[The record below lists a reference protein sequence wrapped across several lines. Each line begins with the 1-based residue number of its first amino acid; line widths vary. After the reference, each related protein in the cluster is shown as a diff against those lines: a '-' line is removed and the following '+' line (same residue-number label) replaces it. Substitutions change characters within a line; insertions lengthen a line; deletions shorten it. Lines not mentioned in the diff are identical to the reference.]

1 VLAVATRSTNLLR
14 WTLLTAGL
22 LTLLTAVLARIGGD
36 ARWLAALGA
45 RIVELGHIPEGVP
58 YAAASSSSWVN
69 VPVLGELVFHG
80 LETLHGDR
88 GLIVAQVV
96 AVGAAL
102 VLLALDMRAA
112 GAADLPSALALLV
125 AAAGAAPELVVT
137 RVQLFSL
144 VLFPLTLLLLR
155 AERRAPSRRI
165 WLLVPLI
172 ALWSNL
178 HGAVLV
184 GLALAACYLLA
195 DRLRKTPWTALA
207 VLGASTVATM
217 ATPGLFRTLEYFHD
231 VLRSEAAIRG
241 EGLWAPLS
249 LGRPFDAVLVAA
261 AALLVVPALLSRPAA
276 WEIVAMVGLAVATF
290 HSSRTGVWLLF
301 VAAAPA
307 ALWLTQGRTWRVS
320 AGRWALP
327 AAGVAFAGAI
337 LVAGTREAN
346 DGVAGRQL
354 RDVAVLKAAGTPI
367 LADPLDAEALA
378 LDGRRILIGNP
389 LDAFSRRDQALYLD
403 WLDGRATGDP
413 LLERAQVALVR
424 LRETSQEHL
433 ARDPAFEEAARDANA
448 ALYVRR

>member
-1 VLAVATRSTNLLR
+1 VLAVATHSTNPLR

-22 LTLLTAVLARIGGD
+22 VTLLAALLARIGGD

-45 RIVELGHIPEGVP
+45 RIVELGHIPDGVP
-58 YAAASSSSWVN
+58 YAAAPSTGWVN
-69 VPVLGELVFHG
+69 VPVLSELAFHG

-112 GAADLPSALALLV
+112 GAADLPSALVLLV
-125 AAAGAAPELVVT
+125 AAVGAAPELVVA

-155 AERRAPSRRI
+155 AERRTPSRRI

-172 ALWSNL
+172 ALWSNF

-184 GLALAACYLLA
+184 GLALAACYLLV
-195 DRLRKTPWTALA
+195 DRLRKTPLTALA
-207 VLGASTVATM
+207 VLGASAVVTM

-231 VLRSEAAIRG
+231 VLLSEAAVRG

-276 WEIVAMVGLAVATF
+276 WEVVAMIGLAGATV

-307 ALWLTQGRTWRVS
+307 ALWLSKGRTWRVS
-320 AGRWALP
+320 PGRWALP
-327 AAGVAFAGAI
+327 AAGLAFAGAI
-337 LVAGTREAN
+337 LVAGLRAPD
-346 DGVAGRQL
+346 DGLAGRPL
-354 RDVAVLKAAGTPI
+354 RDLAAGTAGGTPI
-367 LADPLDAEALA
+367 LADPLHAEALA
-378 LDGRRILIGNP
+378 LDGRGILIGNP
-389 LDAFSRRDQALYLD
+389 LDAFRRRDQALYLD
-403 WLDGRATGDP
+403 WLDGRTTGDP
-413 LLERAQVALVR
+413 VLERARVALVR
-424 LRETSQEHL
+424 LGEKSQERL
-433 ARDPAFEEAARDANA
+433 AHDPEFVEAARDGDA